1 MMDDLD
7 SIGSSWAR
15 SREDR
20 GFVYEPPEKMEN
32 GLNQKYKLDK
42 KWFYES
48 LKRFTNKYVP
58 IFFDI
63 PLSRDCLR
71 YRIVFSW
78 SSIKPN
84 GDYNPYMSCQLID
97 TTKYGS
103 RKYVVPDL
111 LFDCV
116 KEGVTTDYKLYK
128 YLSAWIDDALK
139 NYKDGETE

>member
-1 MMDDLD
+1 M
-7 SIGSSWAR
+7 
-15 SREDR
+15 
-20 GFVYEPPEKMEN
+20 
-32 GLNQKYKLDK
+32 NQKYKLDK

-48 LKRFTNKYVP
+48 LKPFTNKYLP
-58 IFFDI
+58 IFIDI
-63 PLSRDCLR
+63 PLSKENPR
-71 YRIVFSW
+71 YRIIFDW
-78 SSIKPN
+78 SSRTPSGKF
-84 GDYNPYMSCQLID
+84 NPMMLCQLID
-97 TTKYGS
+97 TTKQGF